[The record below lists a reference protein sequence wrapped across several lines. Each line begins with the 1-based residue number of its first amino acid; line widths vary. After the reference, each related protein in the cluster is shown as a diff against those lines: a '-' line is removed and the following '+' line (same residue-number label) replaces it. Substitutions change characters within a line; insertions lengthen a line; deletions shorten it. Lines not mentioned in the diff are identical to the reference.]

1 MKTYSAK
8 PGEVTR
14 RWFIVDAEGQVLGRL
29 ATRVASVLRGKH
41 KPQFTPHLDTGDF
54 VIVINAEKVK
64 LTGAKLDQKQYR
76 RHSGYPGGL
85 RELWYGKLLEK
96 HPERAVERAVWGMLP
111 KTSLGRRQ
119 LRKLKVYRGSDH
131 PHEAQKPH
139 TLELQGP
146 IPAAV
151 PEVPDPASVA
161 APQPQPETSSP
172 AAEPAPEGAPP
183 IEDVAAP
190 QPQPDE
196 AAGQETAPADD
207 TDDGTTDD
215 ASKE

>member
-14 RWFIVDAEGQVLGRL
+14 GWFIVDAEGQILGRL

-111 KTSLGRRQ
+111 KTSLGRKQ
-119 LRKLKVYRGSDH
+119 LRKLKVYRGADH
-131 PHEAQKPH
+131 PHGPQKPQI
-139 TLELQGP
+139 LDLQGP
-146 IPAAV
+146 VPAPA
-151 PEVPDPASVA
+151 PETPDPAAVA
-161 APQPQPETSSP
+161 APQPQPEAATP
-172 AAEPAPEGAPP
+172 KAEPPPEGAPA
-183 IEDVAAP
+183 IEEVAAP

-196 AAGQETAPADD
+196 TTEPQAEPADD
-207 TDDGTTDD
+207 TDDSSTDD